1 MKTLIKYNIPTR
13 YSEIFQTISLL
24 FSFVKKE
31 GDVYTQLFQPVKC
44 RDFLGDLIYSK
55 KSGLPICI
63 YGFNYSYKTH
73 PYDEDM
79 LRMSLTFPSS
89 KEIKNFKNN
98 FAFLNNKE
106 TRRAEEG
113 WGLYMS
119 QYHEV
124 DKEPLTLII
133 EADPLW
139 QSNTWKLSLFSY
151 YLKLMSYPDVNKPE
165 QPETQY
171 AQKLTPEIETRLLS
185 QLHVLEESLQN
196 SVSMAH
202 NYSGFV
208 SIIGSSFGSQNPGMH
223 TLLLGDTP

>member
-1 MKTLIKYNIPTR
+1 MKTLIKYNIPTK

-31 GDVYTQLFQPVKC
+31 GDTYTQLFQPVKC

-55 KSGLPICI
+55 KSGLSICI

-79 LRMSLTFPSS
+79 LRLSLTFP
-89 KEIKNFKNN
+89 
-98 FAFLNNKE
+98 NKE
-106 TRRAEEG
+106 TYLNFKGNYHIIEEKERKYG
-113 WGLYMS
+113 IKMS
-119 QYHEV
+119 TYYKTQDE
-124 DKEPLTLII
+124 LSIII
-133 EADPLW
+133 EADPIW

-151 YLKLMSYPDVNKPE
+151 YLKLMCYPDVNKPE

-185 QLHVLEESLQN
+185 KLHVLEEPLQD

-208 SIIGSSFGSQNPGMH
+208 SIIGSPLGSQNQPMH
-223 TLLLGDTP
+223 TLLLGTP